1 MTCFA
6 STSRAGRGVLFGV
19 LLALAMAAASCTDP
33 LSVDTPRKI
42 DIVGGGGGAPP
53 SGQFYQPDAVR
64 LIIVDNGLSWLPI
77 SAQIRN
83 VLIDTTSRPPR
94 IIIEGFNVIGDV
106 PGGSLLRQM
115 KFTTDT
121 LMADAI
127 TVPLVGDPAIGP
139 GVEMLVD
146 DPVSGGERVL
156 ISNDVDLHAETS
168 FEVDPVRR
176 VINGHV
182 QARFDDP
189 SNPGS
194 RYTVDLFFQIEL

>member
-1 MTCFA
+1 MLCGAT
-6 STSRAGRGVLFGV
+6 
-19 LLALAMAAASCTDP
+19 LALALVIASCTDP

-42 DIVGGGGGAPP
+42 DIIGGGGVTPP
-53 SGQFYQPDAVR
+53 GDHFYQPGAVR
-64 LIIVDNGLSWLPI
+64 LIIVDNGLSWLPV

-106 PGGSLLRQM
+106 PGVSLLRQM
-115 KFTTDT
+115 KFSTDT

-146 DPVSGGERVL
+146 DPISGGERVL

-176 VINGHV
+176 WINGHV

-189 SNPGS
+189 VNPGS
-194 RYTVDLFFQIEL
+194 RYSVDLFFQIEL